1 MSRAPLRPQSAPSFL
16 SARRPAKAL
25 YPTLAACGLAIA
37 VAAGL
42 ASMTFV
48 KDRPDTMETAAVV
61 APKPATTPKTE
72 APRKE
77 VVKPPATASTE
88 KPMAASDTRSVVSP
102 QPMPQPVSA
111 AAMIVEAPSH
121 DTLPVQAFR
130 APEAM
135 ADPAP
140 FDEGLRGSIDVQ
152 VAENEEQV
160 AALET
165 STGMTAETS
174 PLAERVMPEDTSA
187 PADNKA
193 LQPAPEAETSATQA
207 AAPAVQPSGT
217 LPPMKA
223 AKTTQHVKMRA
234 GPADEAGV
242 ITVVPANT
250 ALQAE
255 ADCNWCTVVY
265 NGQRGYIFKNFIRRS
280 PAEEAAAGG
289 GLF

>member
-1 MSRAPLRPQSAPSFL
+1 
-16 SARRPAKAL
+16 
-25 YPTLAACGLAIA
+25 
-37 VAAGL
+37 
-42 ASMTFV
+42 
-48 KDRPDTMETAAVV
+48 
-61 APKPATTPKTE
+61 
-72 APRKE
+72 
-77 VVKPPATASTE
+77 
-88 KPMAASDTRSVVSP
+88 
-102 QPMPQPVSA
+102 
-111 AAMIVEAPSH
+111 MIVEAPSR

-140 FDEGLRGSIDVQ
+140 FAEGLRGSIDVQ

-174 PLAERVMPEDTSA
+174 PLAERVTPEDTSA
-187 PADNKA
+187 PVDDEAR
-193 LQPAPEAETSATQA
+193 QPAQGAETSATQA
-207 AAPAVQPSGT
+207 AAPVVQPSGP
-217 LPPMKA
+217 LPAMKA

-265 NGQRGYIFKNFIRRS
+265 NGRRGYIFKNFIRRS